1 QRKKVPFLNQDQ
13 NLNHDQRMVQL
24 AKKISGLGGLFINKS
39 GQLAIYLTDPA
50 TQKAKAAAIFSS
62 FTPLTKSLA
71 RLRGVSQKYRSASVS
86 NMIVKKGRYTF
97 IQLQRWRIQVSG
109 KILTM
114 KGVYSNG
121 IDESLNKLT
130 IGVKNNAVKERVI
143 KKLVQLN

>member
-1 QRKKVPFLNQDQ
+1 
-13 NLNHDQRMVQL
+13 
-24 AKKISGLGGLFINKS
+24 
-39 GQLAIYLTDPA
+39 
-50 TQKAKAAAIFSS
+50 
-62 FTPLTKSLA
+62 
-71 RLRGVSQKYRSASVS
+71 
-86 NMIVKKGRYTF
+86 GRYTF

-143 KKLVQLN
+143 KKLVQLNIPKDAIKIFKMSPPKLLTSLRDQVSSFSGGIKITIGSGGSCTMGPTVRWR